1 MSSELV
7 VVEGT
12 GRTMT
17 EARKMASVAKHKQQ
31 DKDNERIKE
40 MEKIPRSAGSIASG
54 HPWRKFDRSAELR
67 KRAIEAGY

>member
-1 MSSELV
+1 
-7 VVEGT
+7 
-12 GRTMT
+12 
-17 EARKMASVAKHKQQ
+17 MASVAKHKQQ